1 MTNKIILKL
10 KEKEKELKKK
20 KEKEN
25 SMKRNKTVSN
35 FRRTGKDI
43 DKAGN
48 NTSRGLKANKSMGHF
63 LRKDKKDNNEDNKK
77 KIDLKYISRTPKR
90 EEKSKTFYSK
100 TEARTNIK
108 KNNRLN
114 ERKSEKKIINISV
127 KGKEDKN
134 KKDKSIIK
142 KEDKKEEKKIE
153 PRSRSIKRHS
163 KHSIKEK
170 DKKDIKK
177 TEKNKEDNKKT
188 KNKEQIKKEDKKD
201 KKDIKNKEEKKET
214 KKEEK
219 KEIKKDTKK
228 EEKKDT
234 KKEEKKEPKKEEKK
248 VENKEEK
255 KEEKKEE
262 LTKIEESNNNTKKED
277 KKEEGNTENKTE
289 DKKEIKKEEE
299 KPNEIVESK
308 PIEKFEEVQKIEESK
323 EVQSENK
330 VEKQVDGPV
339 INQNKIE
346 VKEEKP
352 ETKKSKLQFKKIVDI
367 YDKIHRFLYNEEKK
381 NLLLISKES
390 AKSILPIIKTINQN
404 YLKEGEDALN
414 KFKSEKKEEEYNGE
428 APPFQLNKTGM
439 KVLEKLNE
447 EANQKLFLSEEIP
460 KKEIILI
467 YRIFLQLINKN
478 NEALSNDDVEFWKY
492 AKDKIYTKSAGKL
505 GENIKGLIQEINLTD
520 DNLNIVSDICKDNM
534 DKLSPKYYN
543 NLCPTTAL
551 FFLLIKEILEY
562 CGILFGKKTSLHYQ
576 YKRLESNVKKYKKKE
591 EIINKMIE
599 MANK

>member
-219 KEIKKDTKK
+219 KEIKKD
-228 EEKKDT
+228 
-234 KKEEKKEPKKEEKK
+234 
-248 VENKEEK
+248 NK

-308 PIEKFEEVQKIEESK
+308 PIEKVEEVQKIEESK

-330 VEKQVDGPV
+330 DEKKVEGPV
-339 INQNKIE
+339 INENKIE

-460 KKEIILI
+460 KKEIIMI

-478 NEALSNDDVEFWKY
+478 NEALSKDDVEFWKY

-534 DKLSPKYYN
+534 DKLTPKYYN

-562 CGILFGKKTSLHYQ
+562 CGILIGKKTSLHYQ